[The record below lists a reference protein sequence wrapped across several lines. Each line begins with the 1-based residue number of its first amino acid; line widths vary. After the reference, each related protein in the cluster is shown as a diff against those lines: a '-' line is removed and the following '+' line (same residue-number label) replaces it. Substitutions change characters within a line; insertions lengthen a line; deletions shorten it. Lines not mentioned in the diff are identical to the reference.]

1 MANNFMF
8 KKFIFI
14 LIIILCIVP
23 DALYAQSKPTR
34 DTSKDNS
41 VLLSKKKVNSQK
53 VEKAKNGK
61 TYQGQRSKKRK
72 ASVSKNATP
81 TQATFLHIDQ
91 QTYQNQ
97 NFRYSGETKYFSVK
111 TDGKTW
117 NIASSPEWCVI
128 RKYSDS
134 FTVICNPNPYH
145 DERVGSI
152 RIVSDNK
159 DAFINIKQ
167 PGTPLNI
174 KAKFEDAYLRHNVYK
189 DYNNY
194 NCLEINANIVIEGAW
209 GQKCLIVALFYDEY
223 GNKILANSKYPNYAL
238 GSNKELYAAVEVLPT
253 SDYPQKHTVSFYLPN
268 DAMLFEGKKKKKN
281 LQCRLYLYC
290 EKTRTYIDGAS
301 YQLNFKAQ
309 KKKGFIKTKKRK

>member
-1 MANNFMF
+1 MF
-8 KKFIFI
+8 KKIFFI
-14 LIIILCIVP
+14 LLTLLLILP
-23 DALYAQSKPTR
+23 DALYAQAKPIR
-34 DTSKDNS
+34 DTSKDDS
-41 VLLSKKKVNSQK
+41 VLQAKKKENEQK
-53 VEKAKNGK
+53 KQKQNNGK
-61 TYQGQRSKKRK
+61 ALRGKTRKKPRPSVNTN
-72 ASVSKNATP
+72 ASP

-91 QTYQNQ
+91 QTYLNQ

-117 NIASSPEWCVI
+117 NIASSPNWCVI

-152 RIVSDNK
+152 RIISDNK

-174 KAKFEDAYLRHNVYK
+174 KATFENAYLRHNVYK

-238 GSNKELYAAVEVLPT
+238 GSNKELYAAVEVVPT

-268 DAMLFEGKKKKKN
+268 DAMLFAGKKKKKN
-281 LQCRLYLYC
+281 MQCRLYLYC
-290 EKTRTYIDGAS
+290 QKNRTYIDGAS
-301 YQLNFKAQ
+301 YQLNFKA
-309 KKKGFIKTKKRK
+309 KNKKGIIKTKKRK